1 MRANSCKNAIMRIL
15 VVEDDA
21 GIANGLVVNLSK
33 RGYAVDLCSSVAGAW
48 DALCS
53 ERFAA
58 VVLDLGLVDG
68 DGEELL
74 QRLRASLVLEGRIGQ
89 LPDPATPVLI
99 MTARDGVE
107 QRIAGLDKGA
117 DDYLVKPFDVNEL
130 GARLR
135 ALLRRSVGRAQPLVE
150 HGDISL
156 DPATRTVLRAGQQ
169 VDVSPREFAILLV
182 LLEARG
188 HVLSRAQLEERLYSW
203 NTAIESNA
211 IEVHIHHLRRKLGNG
226 LIQTMRGV
234 GYFVP
239 RSAD

>member
-1 MRANSCKNAIMRIL
+1 MRIL

-21 GIANGLVVNLSK
+21 GIANGLAVNLGQ
-33 RGYAVDLCSSVAGAW
+33 RGYAVDLCASVAGAW
-48 DALCS
+48 TALRT
-53 ERFAA
+53 ERFDA

-68 DGEELL
+68 DGADLL
-74 QRLRASLVLEGRIGQ
+74 QRLRASPAGDASASV

-99 MTARDGVE
+99 MTARDEVD

-135 ALLRRSVGRAQPLVE
+135 ALLRRSAGRAQPLLV
-150 HGDISL
+150 HGDIAL
-156 DPATRTVLRAGQQ
+156 DPASRTVRLAGHL
-169 VDVSPREFAILLV
+169 VDISPREFSILLV

-188 HVLSRAQLEERLYSW
+188 RVLSRAQLEERLYSW

-211 IEVHIHHLRRKLGNG
+211 IEVHIHHLRRKLGSA

-234 GYFVP
+234 GYFIP
-239 RSAD
+239 RSGD